1 MLILHLT
8 PPLSWTMKTAR
19 SKAVKG
25 DVDMNTHVGITD
37 MVYDIHRRSHHYSL
51 KKRAP
56 ESYEALL
63 RQINDIPIAIVQQ
76 AFDIY
81 SSSKPNDDKVPHP
94 NYFLAICKRLQKEQ
108 TKKENPGSGPWGKV
122 I

>member
-1 MLILHLT
+1 
-8 PPLSWTMKTAR
+8 MKTTQ
-19 SKAVKG
+19 SKTVKG
-25 DVDMNTHVGITD
+25 DVDMSSHVGITD

-56 ESYEALL
+56 EAYEELL
-63 RQINDIPIAIVQQ
+63 RQIIIIPIAIVQQ

-81 SSSKPNDDKVPHP
+81 SSSKPKDEKVPHP
-94 NYFLAICKRLQKEQ
+94 NYFLAICKRLQKEE
-108 TKKENPGSGPWGKV
+108 KKGRSSSGDWGKV